1 MNYKSTFLNIL
12 EQRGFL
18 HQLTDDNKLDDY
30 LCNDQ
35 CIAYIGFDCT
45 ASSLHVGSL
54 IQIMMLRWF
63 QKCGHQPIILLG
75 GGTTKIGDPSGK
87 DSARPLLEKSTIEK
101 NKNALKIVFSNFLDF
116 KKVE

>member
-18 HQLTDDNKLDDY
+18 HQLTDQIKLDDF
-30 LCNDQ
+30 LCEDR
-35 CIAYIGFDCT
+35 CVAYIGFDCT

-63 QKCGHQPIILLG
+63 QKCGHQPIVLLG
-75 GGTTKIGDPSGK
+75 GLSLIH
-87 DSARPLLEKSTIEK
+87 I
-101 NKNALKIVFSNFLDF
+101 
-116 KKVE
+116 